1 MVSILP
7 LVAKKFEKIMYD
19 KLYEYT
25 ETFLSQLL
33 CGFRKVI
40 SPILTFT
47 KRSKELDSRG
57 FIGAILMNLP
67 KAYYCLRHDLL
78 MVKLEACGLDSGS
91 PNLFWITSV
100 LRNNKLIL
108 VPIIVNGQ
116 KVDVEFLKGQY

>member
-1 MVSILP
+1 M
-7 LVAKKFEKIMYD
+7 AKKFEKIMYD

-57 FIGAILMNLP
+57 FIGTILMNLP
-67 KAYYCLRHDLL
+67 KAYYCLRHDLS